1 MPFIHMI
8 YVSSATKEMSPE
20 DLQFILEQ
28 SNRNNQN
35 RNVTGMLLYKNKTFM
50 QVLEGE
56 KENVE
61 NLYALITTD
70 SRHRDLKL
78 LVDEEIE
85 QRNFSEWS
93 MGFVN
98 LEGKEFHSL
107 ETVSEFLAPDSD
119 QSKDPKSVKKL
130 LKFFKDNDWI
140 M

>member
-1 MPFIHMI
+1 MI

-70 SRHRDLKL
+70 SRHRNLKL